1 MTFYWLFEV
10 LEKLVWATFLKCP
23 QYGLGCKFLTNS
35 WKTIQFQ
42 SYGETPE
49 PKFSKYFGYFWTLQ
63 RSFYLSLLCAH
74 GCPCK
79 LLWTFFTMPLPQVFY
94 EDPVRLALLCPTVVK
109 LFSKNGDK
117 KVLSIKNKKIKLKPK
132 RKINLHIYAS
142 LAYDCIAIGL
152 RHLWCVGLKIIY
164 LQIRSRPI
172 LLNKRSL
179 EEGSLHNSTESYFLL
194 LLLLFSQLLFSRLL
208 SVYEL

>member
-42 SYGETPE
+42 SFGETPE
-49 PKFSKYFGYFWTLQ
+49 PKFFKYFGYFWTLQ

-94 EDPVRLALLCPTVVK
+94 EDPVRLALLCPTQWWFQK
-109 LFSKNGDK
+109 FLFER
-117 KVLSIKNKKIKLKPK
+117 LT
-132 RKINLHIYAS
+132 
-142 LAYDCIAIGL
+142 
-152 RHLWCVGLKIIY
+152 
-164 LQIRSRPI
+164 Q
-172 LLNKRSL
+172 
-179 EEGSLHNSTESYFLL
+179 
-194 LLLLFSQLLFSRLL
+194 FSQIVGGAMMVTVGVVTCEQLASRIAMCEWLRVSL
-208 SVYEL
+208 KSVPRKYV